1 MVSRELAALA
11 AALLLDELAELF
23 FLRLFSMTGPLPS
36 VPEVSVVS
44 VPLGIL
50 ARENDL
56 SSASS
61 S

>member
-11 AALLLDELAELF
+11 AALLLDELAVLF